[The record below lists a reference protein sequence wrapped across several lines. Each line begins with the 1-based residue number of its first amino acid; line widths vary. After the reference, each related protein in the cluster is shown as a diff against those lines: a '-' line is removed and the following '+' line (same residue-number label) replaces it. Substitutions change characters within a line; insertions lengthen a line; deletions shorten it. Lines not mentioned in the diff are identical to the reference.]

1 MENKISV
8 GDIVEI
14 GGQKIKGVV
23 ISIFGDSYRM
33 LFSNA
38 MVYNVSGILY
48 NLIPTGKKIDIK
60 SFLKNIDD

>member
-1 MENKISV
+1 MKNKISV

-14 GGQKIKGVV
+14 GGQKRKGVV

-38 MVYNVSGILY
+38 MVYNVSGIIY
-48 NLIPTGKKIDIK
+48 NLIPTGKKIDIE

>member
-1 MENKISV
+1 MKNKISV

-38 MVYNVSGILY
+38 MVYNVSCIIY
-48 NLIPTGKKIDIK
+48 DLIPTGKKIDIE
-60 SFLKNIDD
+60 SLLKNIDD